1 MKGMGVKCSM
11 RDNNGDFGGL
21 RRFKLIPGSIRELLK
36 RLINRKAVIVLDA
49 NIDPEFVEIENV
61 VGNLLVAEFQG
72 KFKFV
77 DIDCICEV
85 IISRDELLE
94 ALLGKHCCEDDDK
107 DKDKDK
113 FDCDDFSQVLG
124 TENCFYGSKKS
135 KRQ

>member
-1 MKGMGVKCSM
+1 MGNCNG
-11 RDNNGDFGGL
+11 NNTDVLG
-21 RRFKLIPGSIRELLK
+21 RFSPIPGSIKELLK
-36 RLINRKAVIVLDA
+36 RLIERKVVIVLDA
-49 NIDPEFVEIENV
+49 NVEPECVEIENV

-94 ALLGKHCCEDDDK
+94 ALLGKKCCEDDDNEK
-107 DKDKDK
+107 GD
-113 FDCDDFSQVLG
+113 FDFDGFSPVLG
-124 TENCFYGSKKS
+124 AENNSFCGSKKS